1 MLLVARQFGQERTRL
16 LGQLPDRDKL
26 YYDIIYTNGLE
37 ALRGDVTID
46 QALQAI
52 ETEAN
57 ETFG

>member
-1 MLLVARQFGQERTRL
+1 VSRGAAGRTG
-16 LGQLPDRDKL
+16 LGWGHPVWV
-26 YYDIIYTNGLE
+26 
-37 ALRGDVTID
+37 RGDVTID